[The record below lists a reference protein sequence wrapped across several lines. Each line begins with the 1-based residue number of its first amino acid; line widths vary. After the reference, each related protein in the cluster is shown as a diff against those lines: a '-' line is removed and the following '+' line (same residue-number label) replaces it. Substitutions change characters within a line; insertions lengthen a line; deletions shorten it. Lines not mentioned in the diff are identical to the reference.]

1 MTKQTQKELNEKYD
15 KLNELVRDLSEEK
28 KKLFRETLSEIV
40 ELEIELESYS
50 GA

>member
-1 MTKQTQKELNEKYD
+1 MTKQLQKELDKKYEEI
-15 KLNELVRDLSEEK
+15 NELVRDLSEEK
-28 KKLFRETLSEIV
+28 KKLFRETLSRIV